1 LDSTDPSGQ
10 KIPSIQLPFGG
21 GGFPIIDGN
30 TASFGST
37 WGSISTGG
45 YWTTV
50 SGTIND
56 DPTTFDMYVSTTLL
70 NFSTYLNGNNN
81 TFQIAANKAPSKKAC
96 TKPNPLQAA
105 EANALRKVASFTG
118 KTVGFGVAAGGGFGL
133 VGIGVS
139 ASGSAQIMADPS
151 GAAALVYSWTLPS
164 AGYMSTS
171 PGQGENMGGAANIG
185 IQFSVSSQNISS
197 SPSWSLDGSY
207 ANFGGSANSSG
218 GSITV
223 GYGVGARVS
232 GNLNVNLPTVVALCP

>member
-1 LDSTDPSGQ
+1 MPALAP
-10 KIPSIQLPFGG
+10 
-21 GGFPIIDGN
+21 
-30 TASFGST
+30 
-37 WGSISTGG
+37 
-45 YWTTV
+45 
-50 SGTIND
+50 
-56 DPTTFDMYVSTTLL
+56 
-70 NFSTYLNGNNN
+70 
-81 TFQIAANKAPSKKAC
+81 NKKTC

-151 GAAALVYSWTLPS
+151 GTAALVYSWTLPS
-164 AGYMSTS
+164 AGYMSTN

-185 IQFSVSSQNISS
+185 IQFSVSSQNIGS

-207 ANFGGSANSSG
+207 ANFGGSANTSG

-223 GYGVGARVS
+223 GYGVGARAS
-232 GNLNVNLPTVVALCP
+232 GNLNVNLPTVVVLCP